1 MNKLFSAAVL
11 ALMASTSQ
19 AQQYATT
26 FAITNG
32 IGIGENY
39 TQLTLDVA
47 LTKRYMSAHGV
58 VTLDSGISVPVT
70 GTCFSTA
77 GGGILCNLSL
87 GSWTLVVD
95 IGSTLNGTLK
105 MVNDAGSLVDSAPLT
120 FVSIS

>member
-87 GSWTLVVD
+87 GSWTRVVD